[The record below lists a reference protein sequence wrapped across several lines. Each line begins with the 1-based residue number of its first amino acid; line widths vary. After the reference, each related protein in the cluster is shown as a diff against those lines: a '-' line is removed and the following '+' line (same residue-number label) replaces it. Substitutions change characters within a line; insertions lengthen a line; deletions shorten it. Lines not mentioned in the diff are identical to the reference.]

1 MDLGLW
7 HERSKYGAAEYDLH
21 YAATAFEESVVVVG
35 GSATMTLWT
44 LEDEVYTDAGTQI
57 IREMSIHVPV
67 SADVP
72 VDRIVIDGEWYDQ
85 PLSGQ
90 GSAPTL
96 LLSVSMDGGATYS
109 DERSVNL
116 PAQGTYNVRVQDW
129 AFGLASAER
138 GVIVR
143 IRLSDPIG
151 FAIWGVFVNPSPDEV
166 P

>member
-1 MDLGLW
+1 
-7 HERSKYGAAEYDLH
+7 
-21 YAATAFEESVVVVG
+21 
-35 GSATMTLWT
+35 
-44 LEDEVYTDAGTQI
+44 
-57 IREMSIHVPV
+57 MSIHVPV

-151 FAIWGVFVNPSPDEV
+151 FAIWGVFVNPSEQEV